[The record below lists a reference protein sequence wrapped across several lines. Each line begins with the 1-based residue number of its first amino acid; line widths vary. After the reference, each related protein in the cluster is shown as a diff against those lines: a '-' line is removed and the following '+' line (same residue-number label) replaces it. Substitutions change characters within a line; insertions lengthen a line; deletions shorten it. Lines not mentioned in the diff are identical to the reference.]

1 MREARRALLA
11 CTGGEAR
18 RDGRFGFGLVGG
30 RTAAVS
36 KGFHTVGWV
45 MCAMAMYTG
54 AVGEG
59 QPPEC
64 LRKRRQAPTS
74 LRRCRPRFPSVR
86 RSPIIRSRTLR
97 RLLDGLS
104 CCCPDGRVEDMSAS
118 HQGLHSALAMERR
131 GAAGRWTKID
141 CMSLS
146 ALHDRL
152 FERRHRQ
159 KRLDFRVDS
168 RRDRVVGARPIR
180 WLEYSAASAFI
191 RPEAVLPLA
200 PHLSLSSTGLGW
212 LLCFWV
218 FRPLPVSLLPS
229 SPTLNA
235 NTACGRRLS

>member
-1 MREARRALLA
+1 VRAPMLNFGSGFSFFA
-11 CTGGEAR
+11 GFCAGAGATMAESYAGGAEGTASVHWGEAR

-118 HQGLHSALAMERR
+118 HQELHSDSGAQRR
-131 GAAGRWTKID
+131 GRTLDK
-141 CMSLS
+141 
-146 ALHDRL
+146 DRL
-152 FERRHRQ
+152 H
-159 KRLDFRVDS
+159 VI
-168 RRDRVVGARPIR
+168 VC
-180 WLEYSAASAFI
+180 SAS
-191 RPEAVLPLA
+191 
-200 PHLSLSSTGLGW
+200 
-212 LLCFWV
+212 
-218 FRPLPVSLLPS
+218 RPLV
-229 SPTLNA
+229 
-235 NTACGRRLS
+235 